1 MKNDFESITQKNKIE
16 VKEAIKLYTDKFGGF
31 PYFLFMGVSEDIIIN
46 KIMEALKK
54 EKAITAEDLDV
65 DY

>member
-31 PYFLFMGVSEDIIIN
+31 PYFLFMGASEDIIIN
-46 KIMEALKK
+46 KIMKALKTGK
-54 EKAITAEDLDV
+54 TITAEDV
-65 DY
+65 DIDY